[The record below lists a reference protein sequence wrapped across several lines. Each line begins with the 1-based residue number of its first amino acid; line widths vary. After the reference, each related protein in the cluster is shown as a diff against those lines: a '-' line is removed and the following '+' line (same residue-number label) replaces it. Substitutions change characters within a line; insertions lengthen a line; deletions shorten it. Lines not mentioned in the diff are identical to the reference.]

1 MKKYRDLLREY
12 DALDEKYRKLFAE
25 KSELEY
31 EFMKLKDEREHVQAQ
46 DAQIRTLHQSIR
58 RLKHDMKNHL
68 MIIGSYINGKDYDS
82 AKEYTSE
89 ILDKLNAVHSYI
101 ETGNSLLNHIVNEKF
116 EAARRKG
123 ILVKAEIETLSF
135 EKMKSMDFSSM
146 LTNILDNAIEAS
158 EKENDV
164 KKEIIINIF
173 KKCGYEIVCVKN
185 RIGKS
190 VLQQNPQLLS
200 SKEESEKHGMGI
212 SQTKEIAEKYQ
223 GICDFHEEEGFF
235 CASVFIPK

>member
-1 MKKYRDLLREY
+1 MKKYRDLKKKY

-31 EFMKLKDEREHVQAQ
+31 KFMKLKDEREHVQEQ

-123 ILVKAEIETLSF
+123 ILIKAEIETLSF

-164 KKEIIINIF
+164 KKEIIINIYQ
-173 KKCGYEIVCVKN
+173 KCGYEIICVKN

-190 VLQQNPQLLS
+190 VLQQNPQLFS

-212 SQTKEIAEKYQ
+212 LQTKEIAEKYQ
-223 GICDFHEEEGFF
+223 GMCDFHEEAGFF
-235 CASVFIPK
+235 CASVFIPE